1 MLEEARRRAADYR
14 ELQRLGLIGRS
25 GEFLPAVHYPPITR
39 YPRADAE
46 SLLSDYRPPADGL
59 FTVYVHLPFCAHPC
73 AFCHYPVRYGFRA
86 GEMVRYLGALEREMD
101 LWLARWGL
109 ARIPARSVLLGGGT
123 PTHLPPALL
132 RRFLESFT
140 ARVDLGTAQFSVDVH
155 PDTLLGEDGD
165 ERLRIMREF
174 GVHRLTIGLQSLDDA
189 TLQRMNRS
197 HDAAAAV
204 RSVEA
209 GLAAGYEVNIE
220 FIYGYPGDTLETW
233 GRVIEQAVT
242 LGVPEI
248 QLYRLKVIPYGDKV
262 ALLTRGY
269 KGLLDERPSLDDT
282 LTMKALA
289 HLILNA
295 HGYHENLGRV
305 FTRSRDSISRYA
317 WDQCCGLYD
326 QVGFGQTAFSSYRD
340 RFTLNTDS
348 FEQYYRALDE
358 GRLPID
364 RGLVRSPEEQ
374 VRWSTILPL
383 KNKSLSRAIFRERTG
398 REVDE
403 VFPRKLARLR
413 EHGLLEDDGRKLRL
427 TPRGRFVA
435 DECVQLFYDPEHLP
449 HPRSEYADGPLS
461 PFQEELRPA
470 LR

>member
-14 ELQRLGLIGRS
+14 ELQRLGLIGRT

-46 SLLSDYRPPADGL
+46 SLLGDYRPPADQR
-59 FTVYVHLPFCAHPC
+59 FSVYVHLPFCAHPC
-73 AFCHYPVRYGFRA
+73 AFCHYPVRFGDRS
-86 GEMVRYLGALEREMD
+86 GEMLRYVSALEREMD
-101 LWLARWGL
+101 LWLARFGIT
-109 ARIPARSVLLGGGT
+109 RIQARSVLLGGGT
-123 PTHLPPALL
+123 PTHLSPALL

-155 PDTLLGEDGD
+155 PDTLLGPEGE
-165 ERLRIMREF
+165 ERLEVMREF
-174 GVHRLTIGLQSLDDA
+174 GVHRLTIGVQSLDDP
-189 TLQRMNRS
+189 TLRRMNRS

-204 RSVEA
+204 RSVEVS
-209 GLAAGYEVNIE
+209 LAAGFEVNIE
-220 FIYGYPGDTLETW
+220 FIFGYPGDTLESW
-233 GRVIEQAVT
+233 RRVIEQAVT

-248 QLYRLKVIPYGDKV
+248 QLYRLKVIPYGDRV

-269 KGLLDERPSLDDT
+269 QGLLDERPSLDDT

-289 HLILNA
+289 HLILNE

-305 FTRSRDSISRYA
+305 FTRRRDAISAYA

-348 FEQYYRALDE
+348 FEHYYRTLDE
-358 GRLPID
+358 GRLPVD

-383 KNKSLSRAIFRERTG
+383 KNKSLSRAVFRERTG

-403 VFPRKLARLR
+403 VFPRKLARLQ

-449 HPRSEYADGPLS
+449 HPRDEYADGPLS